1 MYTAFITRIKNLRK
15 HTNADRLLVGEC
27 FGSTVVVG
35 LDTEPEQLGV
45 YFPTDGQLGIE
56 YATQNNLLRG
66 KDANGNNIGGYLD
79 PEKRNIR
86 ALRLRG
92 EQSDGLFMPLES
104 LAAFTDITKLS
115 EGETVSALNGVVI
128 CEKYIPCGNPGRRH
142 TGGGT
147 KLKTEPKTQ
156 YLFFAEHSDT
166 AQLQH
171 NLTQFKPGERVIIT
185 LKMHGCFISGTR
197 VRMAD
202 NSLKKIE
209 QIRTGDIVLGY
220 DHYENKCV
228 PSKVVKV
235 FKNKPSSEWREIRF
249 SRDYIRGD
257 SRGKITCTPNHP
269 FWSEE
274 EGRYVCAK
282 DLRVGARVST
292 LFPTV
297 ITTQFQKEVVLGQL
311 LGDGCLRSFEGRT
324 CEIQG
329 SSKKE
334 HEQYQDYLSEI
345 MGGFYYKCACEYLSG
360 YGTQMVRGR
369 TSRSVEL
376 YNYLSDVVTFE
387 NHGDNKLLPGLV
399 EKFTALSM
407 AIFYM
412 DDGSLSSSKYQ
423 RDRAGFAICDYSD
436 QDADLICK
444 CFQKFDINPV
454 LYKDNEGYNRI
465 RLNTKDAYK
474 MFDLVAQYIPPVMR
488 YKLPL
493 EYRTR
498 QFAIPED
505 DNIHYDGYCLS
516 PQVVLSNK
524 AIKGRYIEYDLQ
536 TTSQN
541 YVVGLSVVHNTS
553 QRAMN
558 AIQET
563 DKKQNFLQRTIA
575 RITKRPPE
583 KIRNWGCVSGT
594 RRTVLNTNGGRYGG
608 NNDFRMKYHD
618 LFNGKLQ
625 KGEEVYFEAVGYAND
640 STPIMSTCNNKKLE
654 DKGFV
659 KQYGDTTTFSY
670 GCAPGE
676 NDIYVYRMTMT
687 NEDGYTVEYPWSLV
701 KLRCEQMGVKYV
713 PEFEAFDFT
722 TTDDLNERVGKYLG
736 GADPIGK
743 THVREGV
750 AVRIEGREKFTA
762 FKSKNFEFKVLE
774 GLIKDAASQP
784 DIEEAED
791 VAV

>member
-185 LKMHGCFISGTR
+185 LKMHG
-197 VRMAD
+197 V
-202 NSLKKIE
+202 
-209 QIRTGDIVLGY
+209 
-220 DHYENKCV
+220 
-228 PSKVVKV
+228 
-235 FKNKPSSEWREIRF
+235 
-249 SRDYIRGD
+249 
-257 SRGKITCTPNHP
+257 
-269 FWSEE
+269 
-274 EGRYVCAK
+274 
-282 DLRVGARVST
+282 
-292 LFPTV
+292 
-297 ITTQFQKEVVLGQL
+297 
-311 LGDGCLRSFEGRT
+311 
-324 CEIQG
+324 
-329 SSKKE
+329 
-334 HEQYQDYLSEI
+334 
-345 MGGFYYKCACEYLSG
+345 
-360 YGTQMVRGR
+360 
-369 TSRSVEL
+369 
-376 YNYLSDVVTFE
+376 
-387 NHGDNKLLPGLV
+387 
-399 EKFTALSM
+399 
-407 AIFYM
+407 
-412 DDGSLSSSKYQ
+412 
-423 RDRAGFAICDYSD
+423 
-436 QDADLICK
+436 
-444 CFQKFDINPV
+444 
-454 LYKDNEGYNRI
+454 
-465 RLNTKDAYK
+465 
-474 MFDLVAQYIPPVMR
+474 
-488 YKLPL
+488 
-493 EYRTR
+493 
-498 QFAIPED
+498 
-505 DNIHYDGYCLS
+505 
-516 PQVVLSNK
+516 
-524 AIKGRYIEYDLQ
+524 
-536 TTSQN
+536 
-541 YVVGLSVVHNTS
+541 S

-558 AIQET
+558 AIRET
-563 DKKQNFLQRTIA
+563 DKKQSFLQRTIA